1 MANKQY
7 TYITHH
13 FGGMLALK
21 SLFSFFA
28 TRSAIWKP
36 TLLAK
41 VSVFKCQEMVVAGN
55 FLRLLLSPSI
65 CSKIPSTHS
74 TTVLHPYKTAFF
86 GNLNIDAKQR
96 KTRRCNDN
104 DLERVYNS
112 NRDPWTPGYEVFPTS
127 TGNVFVA
134 CIQNEQKLLLPPQ
147 LMRTFDGY
155 GEEVCAT
162 KSVHVQQKV
171 SNVCSPK
178 VLHAL
183 WLHKVG
189 CKVHKVAWHCFWNF
203 RQCAKW
209 RSSTYEW

>member
-1 MANKQY
+1 
-7 TYITHH
+7 
-13 FGGMLALK
+13 
-21 SLFSFFA
+21 
-28 TRSAIWKP
+28 
-36 TLLAK
+36 
-41 VSVFKCQEMVVAGN
+41 MVVAGN

-74 TTVLHPYKTAFF
+74 TIVLHPYKTAFF

-162 KSVHVQQKV
+162 KSVQCVLTPKFCQRSDCIKLAAKCIKLHGTAFETLGSVQNEDLPLMNGSDEREKLLLKTATW
-171 SNVCSPK
+171 VCLKGVKCIGS
-178 VLHAL
+178 VQA
-183 WLHKVG
+183 G
-189 CKVHKVAWHCFWNF
+189 TTCGA
-203 RQCAKW
+203 
-209 RSSTYEW
+209 SSQQIRPRIISS